1 MIRLGKKEP
10 LIRPKGLEFKKGQ
23 DNIRLPKVAI
33 GVFSKHLFN
42 EIVKKFK
49 CEEVGLIHNVNFD
62 KSVHLLRYKGEV
74 FSVFIA
80 GVGAPVIAMDIEVLH
95 AQGVEKVIIF
105 GNCGVLDSN
114 IEDCSIIIP
123 NLAYREEGTSYH
135 YVEKSD
141 TIEINPKYKSE
152 FIDLLDKLHFDYTIG
167 AIWSTDAFYRETTD
181 KIAYFKRLGAKA
193 VEMESSAIAAV
204 CKYLGMDYFIFL
216 YAGDNL
222 DSAEWDERSFRE
234 KANINKK
241 KEVALLALRLAFI
254 INKDGQ
260 R

>member
-10 LIRPKGLEFKKGQ
+10 LIKPKGLEFKEGQ
-23 DNIRLPKVAI
+23 NNIRLPKIAI

-42 EIVKKFK
+42 EIIRKFK

-62 KSVHLLRYKGEV
+62 KKVYLLNYKGKV
-74 FSVFIA
+74 FSIFIA
-80 GVGAPVIAMDIEVLH
+80 GVGAPVITIDIEVLY

-105 GNCGVLDSN
+105 GNCGVLDSS

-123 NLAYREEGTSYH
+123 DLAYREEGTSYH

-141 TIEINPKYKSE
+141 TIETNPKYKDE
-152 FIDLLDKLHFDYTIG
+152 FIKLLDRLHFSHTTG

-181 KIAYFKRLGAKA
+181 KIAHFRHLGVKA
-193 VEMESSAIAAV
+193 VEMEGSAIAAV
-204 CKYLGMDYFIFL
+204 CKYLGMDYFIFF

-222 DSAEWDERSFRE
+222 DSAEWDERSFCE
-234 KANINKK
+234 TANIDKK
-241 KEVALLALRLAFI
+241 KEVALVALELALI
-254 INKDGQ
+254 MDKYE
-260 R
+260 